1 MSASDLIM
9 ARFVEKQ
16 VKSIY
21 SILGKKIENRGFTER
36 IEWRHGDCKKSVE
49 YDEEY

>member
-1 MSASDLIM
+1 MSECYFIM

-16 VKSIY
+16 VKLIY

-36 IEWRHGDCKKSVE
+36 IKRRHGDCKKSVE